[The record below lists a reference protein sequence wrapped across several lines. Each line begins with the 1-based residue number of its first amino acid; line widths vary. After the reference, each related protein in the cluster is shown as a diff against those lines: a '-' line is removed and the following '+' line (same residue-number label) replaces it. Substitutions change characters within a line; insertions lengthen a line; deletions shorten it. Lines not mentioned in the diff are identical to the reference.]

1 MLEAIFSS
9 IGSSVTGIFTAI
21 GNSINGAT
29 SLFYANDALTTFG
42 TLSLAGLGVGI
53 GYMGFRWI
61 RNLVKL
67 RG

>member
-1 MLEAIFSS
+1 MVDAIFKTIAASVQGIFAS
-9 IGSSVTGIFTAI
+9 IGNAI
-21 GNSINGAT
+21 TGAT
-29 SLFYANDALTTFG
+29 SLFYDGEALTTFG
-42 TLSLAGLGVGI
+42 TLCLVGLGVGI

>member
-9 IGSSVTGIFTAI
+9 IASSVTGIFTAI
-21 GNSINGAT
+21 GNAVNGAT
-29 SLFYANDALTTFG
+29 SLFYSGDALTIFG
-42 TLSLAGLGVGI
+42 QLTLAGLGVAI

>member
-1 MLEAIFSS
+1 MLDAIFTS

-21 GNSINGAT
+21 GNAVNGAT
-29 SLFYANDALTTFG
+29 SLFYANDALTVFG
-42 TLSLAGLGVGI
+42 QLTLAGLGVGI